1 MLVFKKKNDSSVCG
15 LSFKE
20 FSAYPV
26 AVCSALN
33 DQDEVGSTLDS
44 SLRQLCETE
53 AVAAPMDLH

>member
-1 MLVFKKKNDSSVCG
+1 MSG

-33 DQDEVGSTLDS
+33 DQDEIGSTLYS
-44 SLRQLCETE
+44 SLRQLCKTE